1 MHQSEGALGDPSC
14 ETRHFDMSFRSDDRW
29 AFVQAKYSS
38 WGRSA
43 MNLAKKK
50 KLTYSEPMILHTAH
64 VKMLSMVVESSMD
77 SVSSGEARVRS
88 IVRSW

>member
-50 KLTYSEPMILHTAH
+50 KVDLLGAYDIAYRTCKDVIHGRR
-64 VKMLSMVVESSMD
+64 VIDGLSLQ
-77 SVSSGEARVRS
+77 
-88 IVRSW
+88 W